1 MIGMLRF
8 WVLDVATE
16 IEDGPVAWI
25 WSIGEDGSRL
35 IVKEPFRPVFYL
47 TGGDLEGICTCLE
60 ASGEL
65 PISGFSLV
73 ERRLFGKPLRA
84 VMVHAKTDELE
95 GLAEK
100 LRRRCGAEG
109 VFEADVRASSQFL
122 MRRGLRPSSWQAV
135 EASEAEA
142 LRGYRVYRA
151 MGDYQR
157 VERVGTP
164 DLRVLAFDSFLLASR
179 GTPKPEV
186 NPVIAISAVTD
197 GGEARQFT
205 GGEAELLRGFIG
217 LVEGYDPDVVVG
229 FNTNRRLLPYLAE
242 RCRRLGFSLSIGRLG
257 AEPRTSIYGHQS
269 LQGRLNIDL
278 YDLAEE
284 TPEIKL
290 ETLEEY
296 SSYLGLKVEYDTID
310 EYDMAE
316 AWDKERSRVLE
327 YSMQRARGVMEVYKA
342 VSDYIFSLS
351 EITGLPA
358 DHVLT
363 AATGFRV
370 ENCLVGLAME
380 AGELVPPRGE
390 AAYMTYAGGVV
401 MEPRAGL
408 HEDVAVIDFK
418 SMYPNIMMRY
428 NISFDTLSV
437 DGVHRA
443 PNLPHAFKEETGFI
457 PRALKGLLEER
468 ERAGRLARMHPEGS
482 VERRVLEA
490 RQRALKVIANATYG
504 YMGWT
509 GARWYCREAAEST
522 SAWGRE
528 MIRSAM
534 GRAEELGL
542 EIIYGDTDS
551 LFVRDDPERIGSL
564 LEWIGEALGMEARVD
579 RRYRKILFTEAKKR
593 YGGLTDDGRI
603 ETVGLEAVRGD
614 WSAIAKEAQLTALEA
629 ILREGAE
636 EAVRR
641 LKETI
646 KALKEGG
653 VPSKK
658 LIIWKKLTKPL
669 EEYEVASPHVKV
681 AKRMMEARW
690 DVKPGDLIG
699 FIIMKGKG
707 RLYEKAVPYFEA
719 DPSKVDVDYYIEKQV
734 IPPVARLISAIGIP
748 ERTLRE
754 LVSR

>member
-1 MIGMLRF
+1 MLSF
-8 WVLDVATE
+8 WVLDIATE
-16 IEDGPVAWI
+16 VEDGPVAWI

-47 TGGDLEGICTCLE
+47 TGGDLEGISTCLE
-60 ASGEL
+60 ASKDF
-65 PISGFSLV
+65 PISSFSLV
-73 ERRLFGKPLRA
+73 ERRLSGRPLRA
-84 VMVHAKTDELE
+84 VMVSAMTDELE
-95 GLAEK
+95 GLAER
-100 LRRRCGAEG
+100 LRRKCGAEG
-109 VFEADVRASSQFL
+109 VFEADIRASSQFL
-122 MRRGLRPSSWQAV
+122 MRRRIRPSSWHAV
-135 EASEAEA
+135 EASESEA
-142 LRGYRVYRA
+142 IGGYKVYRA
-151 MGDYQR
+151 SGDYQR
-157 VERVGTP
+157 LERVGTP
-164 DLRVLAFDSFLLASR
+164 DLKVLAFDSLLLASR

-186 NPVIAISAVTD
+186 DPAIAISAVTD
-197 GGEARQFT
+197 RGEERQFS
-205 GGEAELLRGFIG
+205 GDEAGLLRGFIG

-257 AEPRTSIYGHQS
+257 AEPRTSVYGHQS

-310 EYDMAE
+310 EYDLAE
-316 AWDKERSRVLE
+316 AWGKERSRVLE
-327 YSMQRARGVMEVYKA
+327 YSMQRARGIMEVYKA

-370 ENCLVGLAME
+370 ENYLMGLAME

-418 SMYPNIMMRY
+418 SMYPNIMMKY

-443 PNLPHAFKEETGFI
+443 PNLPHAFKEEVGFI

-468 ERAGRLARMHPEGS
+468 ERARRLADMHPEGS

-509 GARWYCREAAEST
+509 GARWYCREAAEAT

-528 MIRSAM
+528 TIRSAM
-534 GRAEELGL
+534 ERAKGLGL

-551 LFVRDDPERIGSL
+551 LFVRDDPERIRSL
-564 LEWIGEALGMEARVD
+564 LGWISEALGMEARVD
-579 RRYRKILFTEAKKR
+579 RRYRKVLFTEAKKR
-593 YGGLTDDGRI
+593 YGGLRDDGRI
-603 ETVGLEAVRGD
+603 ETVGLEVVRGD
-614 WSAIAKEAQLTALEA
+614 WSAIAKEAQLAALEA
-629 ILREGAE
+629 ILKEGRE
-636 EAVRR
+636 EAVERVR
-641 LKETI
+641 ETI
-646 KALKEGG
+646 EALREGR
-653 VPSKK
+653 VPIKK
-658 LIIWKKLTKPL
+658 LIIWKKLTKGV
-669 EEYEVASPHVKV
+669 EEYEVAAPHVTV
-681 AKRMMEARW
+681 AKRMIEAGW
-690 DVKPGDLIG
+690 SVKPGDMVG
-699 FIIMKGKG
+699 FIIMRGRG

-719 DPSKVDVDYYIEKQV
+719 DPSRVDVDYYIEKQV
-734 IPPVARLISAIGIP
+734 IPPVARLLSAIGIP
-748 ERTLRE
+748 ERTLGE
-754 LVSR
+754 LVLKK

>member
-1 MIGMLRF
+1 MLRF

-16 IEDGPVAWI
+16 MEDGPVAWI

-47 TGGDLEGICTCLE
+47 TGGELERICTCLE
-60 ASGEL
+60 ASKEL
-65 PISGFSLV
+65 SISSFSLV
-73 ERRLFGKPLRA
+73 ERRLSGRSLRA
-84 VMVHAKTDELE
+84 VMVSVLTDELE

-100 LRRRCGAEG
+100 VRKRCGAEG
-109 VFEADVRASSQFL
+109 VFEADIRASSQFL
-122 MRRGLRPSSWQAV
+122 LRRGLRPSSWHAV
-135 EASEAEA
+135 EASESGAVK
-142 LRGYRVYRA
+142 GYRVYRA
-151 MGDYQR
+151 SGDYQR
-157 VERVGTP
+157 LERVETP
-164 DLRVLAFDSFLLASR
+164 RLRVLAFDSFFLAGR
-179 GTPKPEV
+179 GTPKPEFD
-186 NPVIAISAVTD
+186 PVMVITAVTER
-197 GGEARQFT
+197 GEVRQFS
-205 GGEAELLRGFIG
+205 GDEKDLLRGFID
-217 LVEGYDPDVVVG
+217 LVEGYDPDVIVG
-229 FNTNRRLLPYLAE
+229 FNTNRRILPYLTE

-257 AEPRTSIYGHQS
+257 AEPRTSVYGHQS

-310 EYDMAE
+310 EYDLAE

-327 YSMQRARGVMEVYKA
+327 YSTQRARGIMEVYRA

-370 ENCLVGLAME
+370 ENYLMGLAME

-390 AAYMTYAGGVV
+390 ATYMTYAGGVV

-418 SMYPNIMMRY
+418 SMYPNIMMKY

-437 DGVHRA
+437 EGVHRA
-443 PNLPHAFKEETGFI
+443 PNLPHAFKEEAGFI
-457 PRALKGLLEER
+457 PRALKRLLEER
-468 ERAGRLARMHPEGS
+468 ERARGLAEMHPEGS

-509 GARWYCREAAEST
+509 GARWYCREAAEAT

-528 MIRSAM
+528 TIRSAM
-534 GRAEELGL
+534 ERAKELGL

-551 LFVRDDPERIGSL
+551 LFVRDDPEKIRGL
-564 LEWIGEALGMEARVD
+564 LGWINEALGLEARVD

-593 YGGLTDDGRI
+593 YGGLTDDGKI
-603 ETVGLEAVRGD
+603 ETVGLEIVRGD
-614 WSAIAKEAQLTALEA
+614 WSAIAKEAQLAALEA
-629 ILREGAE
+629 ILKEGKE

-641 LKETI
+641 IRETI
-646 KALKEGG
+646 KALREGR
-653 VPSKK
+653 VPIKK
-658 LIIWKKLTKPL
+658 LIIWKKLTKGL

-681 AKRMMEARW
+681 AKRMIEAGW
-690 DVKPGDLIG
+690 SVKPGDLVG

-707 RLYEKAVPYFEA
+707 RLYEKAIPYFEA
-719 DPSKVDVDYYIEKQV
+719 DPSRVDVDYYIEKQV
-734 IPPVARLISAIGIP
+734 IPPVARLLSAIGIP
-748 ERTLRE
+748 ERTLMG
-754 LVSR
+754 LISN